1 MVSLDFAGTVK
12 LDFADIQGNILRGYG
27 YPTAVYLFYEVP
39 DAASG
44 RAFLAEIADRL
55 QNGEPWK
62 KPGPATATNLA
73 VTFAGLQALGVPQA
87 ILDTLPPAFREPIR
101 ERAPRLLDDTGP
113 SSTERWDEGVGT
125 ARSHLLVMVNG
136 RERPQDGI
144 PDQAFADEAAAVMGM
159 AEGHG
164 LQLVHRLDAVTL
176 PKRRE
181 HFGWADGFS
190 QPAVEGAHGSKK
202 PGDGVPLEGGGWRC
216 LKAGEFVHGY
226 PDEDG
231 QTTSGPAADLLR
243 NGTYMVYRKLYQDIV
258 GFRTQLAED
267 AQSYGR
273 SLSDDPPLDAHQ
285 LYELM
290 AAKVVGRW
298 RDGEPIEITQR
309 RTDKESR
316 HLGDV
321 AEKDPSNDFRYRL
334 APTFDDESGFRCPV
348 GAHIR
353 RTNPRDALGWAGQL
367 SVRHRI
373 IRRGMPYGDF
383 LPFEEGQVDDGK
395 DRGLLFICFNTSLE
409 RQFEVIQRQWCIDGN
424 AFGLG
429 NDKDYLLGDTG
440 IGLPTTGEAG
450 GGPTCSGDG
459 RISTGRVVIQ
469 GEPPWMIE
477 ARPPVVRTKGCD
489 YLLMPGLRAVRD
501 LAGGRW
507 DDRAAAPPPGEQAAI
522 DRVTE
527 LTRSK
532 HERDYAPNV
541 RPMLRDQHAKPH
553 GCVRAEFTVAPD
565 VPTQLRYGLFAEPH
579 TYQAWIRFSSSAGG
593 PKLPPDTKRD
603 AHGMAIKLL
612 GVDGPKVLE
621 AERDATTQDFVLA
634 NSTVFFCRN
643 AHEYVELASRA
654 SEGKILRFFLGWNP
668 AKWRVRLLVNLLVA
682 TKRAVHN
689 PLHVQYWSQTPSA
702 LGPFAVKYS
711 ARPQS
716 GRNRKPAVRGD
727 DYLEDAMRQQLA
739 AGDACFDFMVQRQ
752 GDPERMPVED
762 PTIRWSERASP
773 FLTVATIR
781 IPPQEFTS
789 EAQQAFAENL
799 SFTPWHSLPEHQPL
813 GGINRV
819 RRDVYEA
826 ISRLRHEANGVPRRE
841 PTGDEV
847 F

>member
-1 MVSLDFAGTVK
+1 MVS

-27 YPTAVYLFYEVP
+27 YPTAVYLFYEVA
-39 DAASG
+39 DAVSG
-44 RAFLAEIADRL
+44 RGFLAEIVGRL
-55 QNGEPWK
+55 RNGEPWE

-73 VTFAGLQALGVPQA
+73 VTYAGLRALGVPPT
-87 ILDTLPPAFREPIR
+87 ILETLPPAFREPIR

-113 SSTERWDEGVGT
+113 SSPERWDEGVGT
-125 ARSHLLVMVNG
+125 ERSHLLVTVNG
-136 RERPQDGI
+136 REWPDKEI
-144 PDQAFADEAAAVMGM
+144 PDKEFAKEIAAVVAI
-159 AEGHG
+159 AEGYR
-164 LQLVHRLDAVTL
+164 LKLVHRQDALAL

-190 QPAVEGAHGSKK
+190 QPAVEGAHGTKK
-202 PGDGVPLEGGGWRC
+202 PGDGVPLEGGGWRD

-231 QTTSGPAADLLR
+231 QGVSGPAADLLR

-258 GFRTQLAED
+258 AFRTQLKED
-267 AQSYGR
+267 ALSYGR
-273 SLSDDPPLDAHQ
+273 SLRDSPPLDPDQ

-298 RDGEPIEITQR
+298 RDGEPIERSPTR
-309 RTDKESR
+309 SEEESR

-334 APTFDDESGFRCPV
+334 KPEFDDESGFRCPI

-353 RTNPRDALGWAGQL
+353 RTNPRDALGWDGQL

-383 LPFEEGQVDDGK
+383 LPFEEGQKDDGK
-395 DRGLLFICFNTSLE
+395 DRGLIFVCFNTSLE

-440 IGLPTTGEAG
+440 VGLPTTGEAG
-450 GGPTCSGDG
+450 GGATCSGDG
-459 RISTGRVVIQ
+459 RISTGRVIIQ
-469 GEPPWMIE
+469 GKPPRMIE
-477 ARPPVVRTKGCD
+477 ARPPVVRTKGCE
-489 YLLMPGLRAVRD
+489 YLLMPGLQAVRD

-507 DDRAAAPPPGEQAAI
+507 DDGAAAPPPDEQAAI

-527 LTRSK
+527 LARSK
-532 HERDYAPNV
+532 HERDYAPNI
-541 RPMLRDQHAKPH
+541 RPMLRDQHAKAH

-593 PKLPPDTKRD
+593 PRLPSDRKRD

-612 GVDGPKVLE
+612 GVEGPKVLD
-621 AERDATTQDFVLA
+621 AERDATTQDFILA
-634 NSTVFFCRN
+634 NSKVFFCRN
-643 AHEYVELASRA
+643 PQEYVELATRA
-654 SEGKILRFFLGWNP
+654 HDGKFLRFFFGWNP
-668 AKWRVRLLVNLLVA
+668 AKWRLRLFVNLLVA
-682 TKRAVHN
+682 TRRAVHN
-689 PLHVQYWSQTPSA
+689 PLQIQYWSQTPSA
-702 LGPFAVKYS
+702 LGPLAVKYS
-711 ARPQS
+711 AKPQDE
-716 GRNRKPAVRGD
+716 GQNRKPASQGD
-727 DYLEDAMRQQLA
+727 HYLEDAMRQQLS
-739 AGDACFDFMVQRQ
+739 AGEGRFDFMVQPQ

-773 FLTVATIR
+773 FWTVATIR

-789 EAQQAFAENL
+789 EAQKAFAESL

-819 RRDVYEA
+819 RRDVYEE
-826 ISRLRHEANGVPRRE
+826 ISRLRHEANGVPRSE
-841 PTGDEV
+841 PDGDEV